1 MFCENWNIH
10 QICISAPICQFCD
23 FVRRLHANV
32 APTISSDSG
41 KKLISIVSFSGGF
54 FSENLAAVS
63 CAVTSC
69 RALCATFLCRLV
81 TKQTQGAP
89 FYAPCSGCDPCA
101 RARSLAERWWK
112 SRQAREL
119 CWKSEAKHILR
130 RVSCMASETEP
141 KREREMMFSL
151 PLTPQKQLMLA
162 RGEKIPHNSP
172 WNFHTRA
179 FKKCTETI
187 NGRLNFLVAQE
198 MKF

>member
-101 RARSLAERWWK
+101 RARSLRGDERAGKRESSAEK
-112 SRQAREL
+112 VKQNTF
-119 CWKSEAKHILR
+119 SEECLAWHPR
-130 RVSCMASETEP
+130 RSQ
-141 KREREMMFSL
+141 RERERWCSASL
-151 PLTPQKQLMLA
+151 SHHKSNWCSRA
-162 RGEKIPHNSP
+162 GKK
-172 WNFHTRA
+172 FHTIHLGISTRGHLKNA
-179 FKKCTETI
+179 P
-187 NGRLNFLVAQE
+187 RQ
-198 MKF
+198 